1 MINIK
6 IATKED
12 IDSWVKMRLEL
23 WSTSSSEE
31 HRKELQEMVGTNTFQ
46 GWIAF
51 EGDEKI
57 GFAEASIRPFANG
70 CENRPVVFF
79 EGVWVRDS
87 YRNKGVGR
95 EFVKAVEDWAKQKGI
110 MEIGSDAELPNTL
123 SHDCHQSWGFE
134 ETERVVYF
142 RKKLK

>member
-6 IATKED
+6 VATKED

-23 WSTSSSEE
+23 WSTSNGEE
-31 HRKELQEMVGTNTFQ
+31 LRKELQEMVGTNTFQ

-51 EGDEKI
+51 EGDKKI

-70 CENRPVVFF
+70 CESRPVVFF
-79 EGVWVRDS
+79 EGVWVCDS

-95 EFVKAVEDWAKQKGI
+95 EFVKAVEDWAKQNGI
-110 MEIGSDAELPNTL
+110 MEIGSDAELTNTL
-123 SHDCHQSWGFE
+123 SHDCH
-134 ETERVVYF
+134 
-142 RKKLK
+142 